1 VFSGPTA
8 VSLQLNDIKLTT
20 SAAEGEIVAQK
31 KLLVT
36 GATGATGG
44 YAVGRPA
51 TSARE
56 FVARHAA
63 SSAP

>member
-1 VFSGPTA
+1 MV
-8 VSLQLNDIKLTT
+8 
-20 SAAEGEIVAQK
+20 QK
-31 KLLVT
+31 KLLMT
-36 GATGATGG
+36 GALDATGG

-63 SSAP
+63 SFVS